1 MLNFVLCD
9 DNIPTLKRLSKM
21 LESIF
26 ITHNIEA
33 QIGLTTSFPNEVLEY
48 IEKTTV
54 NVVVLDINLK
64 SDLNGCDLADAIR
77 KENKDIYIIFL
88 TGHLEYAL
96 LAYKY
101 KTFDYLPKP
110 ITDERLEATI
120 LRLLDDVH
128 TSKAPFIKLN
138 NNKTII
144 NPKEINFIKKDGM
157 KIVFCATNH
166 NYEFYSSFKKIENCL
181 PDNFVRC
188 HKSYMVNLD
197 NITGYNAKDN
207 SIIFSN
213 NSTCFVGTKYKENLK
228 EVLHNEFITKSLESV
243 NN

>member
-33 QIGLTTSFPNEVLEY
+33 QIGLTTSFPNEILDYVR
-48 IEKTTV
+48 KTTV

-77 KENKDIYIIFL
+77 KENKEIYIIFL

-120 LRLLDDVH
+120 LRLLDDLH

-144 NPKEINFIKKDGM
+144 NPKEINFIK
-157 KIVFCATNH
+157 
-166 NYEFYSSFKKIENCL
+166 
-181 PDNFVRC
+181 
-188 HKSYMVNLD
+188 
-197 NITGYNAKDN
+197 
-207 SIIFSN
+207 N
-213 NSTCFVGTKYKENLK
+213 NRRR
-228 EVLHNEFITKSLESV
+228 
-243 NN
+243 